1 MIKSILFFFIFL
13 MSCSNHTTTPKP
25 KAFLYNEVSVPNYV
39 FYKSACGYS
48 FFINSENQ
56 IDFEN
61 CNVKIK
67 NSSLNSILYLSS
79 INIKDNFSL
88 IDSDFTK
95 KIQEN
100 SINAFAVNV
109 SEYNDVENRVF
120 AKYFSFV
127 GNAPSNTQFYITDS
141 TSVYLKGSLYFDSK
155 PNYDSLL
162 PSIHLINNDIRK
174 MIQTFN
180 WN

>member
-1 MIKSILFFFIFL
+1 MIKTILFFFVFV
-13 MSCSNHTTTPKP
+13 MSCSNQTTTPKP

-67 NSSLNSILYLSS
+67 NSSLSSTLYLSS
-79 INIKDNFSL
+79 INVKDNFSL

-100 SINAFAVNV
+100 STNAFAVNV

-162 PSIHLINNDIRK
+162 PSIYLINNDIRK

-180 WN
+180 WK

>member
-1 MIKSILFFFIFL
+1 

-100 SINAFAVNV
+100 SIMLLQLMLASIMMLKIEFLQSIFPLLEMRLQIRNFIL
-109 SEYNDVENRVF
+109 RI
-120 AKYFSFV
+120 
-127 GNAPSNTQFYITDS
+127 QLQS
-141 TSVYLKGSLYFDSK
+141 T
-155 PNYDSLL
+155 
-162 PSIHLINNDIRK
+162 
-174 MIQTFN
+174 
-180 WN
+180 

>member
-1 MIKSILFFFIFL
+1 
-13 MSCSNHTTTPKP
+13 
-25 KAFLYNEVSVPNYV
+25 
-39 FYKSACGYS
+39 
-48 FFINSENQ
+48 
-56 IDFEN
+56 
-61 CNVKIK
+61 VKIK
-67 NSSLNSILYLSS
+67 NSSLSSTLYLSS
-79 INIKDNFSL
+79 INVKDNFSL

-95 KIQEN
+95 KVQEN
-100 SINAFAVNV
+100 STNAFAVNV

-127 GNAPSNTQFYITDS
+127 GNVPSNTQFYITDS

-162 PSIHLINNDIRK
+162 PSIYLINNDIRK

-180 WN
+180 WK

>member
-1 MIKSILFFFIFL
+1 

-95 KIQEN
+95 KVQEN
-100 SINAFAVNV
+100 STNAFAVNV

-127 GNAPSNTQFYITDS
+127 GNVPSNTQFYITDS

-162 PSIHLINNDIRK
+162 PSIYLINNDIRK

-180 WN
+180 WK